1 MTETIHALAQSLIA
15 RDTAVAHTLEDR
27 VAAVRDKVASVLAAH
42 EAAVAERA
50 KRHADLIHFLNL
62 RHEDENAAAA
72 LVRDAVVQGFVEEID
87 TLTKLADQIRAGE
100 SVLPVAAQLR
110 TVEAPPVPLDAFEQ
124 DLNPPDDESD
134 DGEQPEI
141 QTRRKRAA

>member
-1 MTETIHALAQSLIA
+1 MNEVHALAQSLIA

-27 VAAVRDKVASVLAAH
+27 VAAVRDKVASVLASH
-42 EAAVAERA
+42 EAAIVDRA
-50 KRHADLIHFLNL
+50 KRHEDLLRFLNL
-62 RHEDENAAAA
+62 RHEDENAAAT

-124 DLNPPDDESD
+124 DLNPPAAEP
-134 DGEQPEI
+134 GEEI
-141 QTRRKRAA
+141 QPSRKRAA

>member
-1 MTETIHALAQSLIA
+1 MTDTIHALAQQIIA

-42 EAAVAERA
+42 EAALSERG
-50 KRHADLIHFLNL
+50 KRHEDMIRFLNL

-87 TLTKLADQIRAGE
+87 TLTKLSDQIRAGE
-100 SVLPVAAQLR
+100 SILPAAAQLR
-110 TVEAPPVPLDAFEQ
+110 TVEAPPVPLEAFEQ
-124 DLNPPDDESD
+124 DLNPPAE
-134 DGEQPEI
+134 EPEETHAKPKI
-141 QTRRKRAA
+141 VRAA